1 MNVKITSNGKAANS
15 TKAANSIRGEAQI
28 AVGNICYILR
38 PTFGALAAAEDE
50 IGSLFDFVDRAAAG
64 KAKLCEIIA
73 LFWHCETTDV
83 MRNVFADDMMRVG
96 MVGMTPTLKIILR
109 QILQG
114 Q

>member
-1 MNVKITSNGKAANS
+1 MNVKVANNGKAGNS
-15 TKAANSIRGEAQI
+15 AKAANSIRGEVQI
-28 AVGNICYILR
+28 KADDTCYILR

-64 KAKLCEIIA
+64 KAKLCEVIA
-73 LFWHCETTDV
+73 LFWHCETMDV
-83 MRNVFADDMMRVG
+83 PRDTFADDMMHIG
-96 MVGMTPTLKIILR
+96 MVGMMPALKIILR